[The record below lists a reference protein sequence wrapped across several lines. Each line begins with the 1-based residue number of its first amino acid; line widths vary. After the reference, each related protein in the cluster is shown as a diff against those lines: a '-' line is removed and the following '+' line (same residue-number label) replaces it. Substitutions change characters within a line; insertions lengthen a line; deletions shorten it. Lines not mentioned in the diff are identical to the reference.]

1 MSAFIPLQV
10 PLPLRSGTL
19 GRSCTP
25 ILRRSRP
32 TIRASAAVSTSTNAN
47 SVISSLENVSFDVG
61 GVRVIDDV
69 SLELRD
75 GEIVCILGPSGSG
88 KSTLLRILTGL
99 ARPSSGRALY
109 RGRSFEGPNPGA
121 SIVFQTFALYPWLTV
136 LENVELGLPYASG
149 SARELRR
156 ARAINAI
163 DIIGLD
169 GYENA
174 YPRELSGGMRQRVGF
189 ARALAVEPELLCM
202 DEPFSALDVL
212 TAENLRTELLRLW
225 QAGDVPTT
233 SVLMI
238 THSIEEAVS
247 LADRI
252 IVLGRDP
259 GHVRTVLPVRMSH
272 PRNRKSDEFQAITD
286 LVYTI
291 LSERDYSLSPED
303 HQLLESVGDPKDGDS
318 TSDSQVSDVGS
329 TISSATTTAT
339 AVPSAESSPSSSSV
353 SADAFILSDPVRTVN
368 DQLSVDTDKV
378 TGENVPESARYPQ
391 LPAVRIGSVSGLLSF
406 IAEEPVD
413 LYVLGQS
420 LQLDVDDF
428 YPLIDAAGILG
439 LITVDDGHASIND
452 RGQQFEL
459 ATIDERKAI
468 VRSACLSAPG
478 ARLIAQIHRLLSQAQ
493 SQQLPQELIFDTILL
508 KHFSPSEARRQLEI
522 AIEWGR
528 FAELFG
534 YEVLT
539 GTLFLDTG
547 EQIESS

>member
-1 MSAFIPLQV
+1 MLAFTSIQTGLALQ
-10 PLPLRSGTL
+10 PKL
-19 GRSCTP
+19 
-25 ILRRSRP
+25 LRRPRSKLQRRRP
-32 TIRASAAVSTSTNAN
+32 TVFATSSEITALKPRA
-47 SVISSLENVSFDVG
+47 VISSLENVSYDVG
-61 GVRVIDDV
+61 GVCVIDDV
-69 SLELRD
+69 SLELFD

-99 ARPSSGRALY
+99 AAPSKGRALY
-109 RGRSFEGPNPGA
+109 RGKPFKGPNPGA
-121 SIVFQTFALYPWLTV
+121 SIVFQTFALFPWLTV

-156 ARAINAI
+156 AHAINAI

-247 LADRI
+247 LGDRI

-259 GHVRTVLPVRMSH
+259 GHVRTVLPVRMPH
-272 PRNRKSDEFQAITD
+272 PRNRKSNTFQALTD

-291 LSERDYSLSPED
+291 LSERDYTLSPED
-303 HQLLESVGDPKDGDS
+303 LRLIENDS
-318 TSDSQVSDVGS
+318 MSASENKSDVGS
-329 TISSATTTAT
+329 T
-339 AVPSAESSPSSSSV
+339 VSSV
-353 SADAFILSDPVRTVN
+353 SISNTEPRFPDTSSSAPISSDTLSLSDPVQPVDLLVN
-368 DQLSVDTDKV
+368 ADENGFAGGDTIL
-378 TGENVPESARYPQ
+378 PIRYPQ

-406 IAEEPVD
+406 IAEESVD
-413 LYVLGQS
+413 LYVLGQR
-420 LQLDVDDF
+420 LQLDVDDL
-428 YPLIDAAGILG
+428 YPLIDAAEILD
-439 LITVDDGHASIND
+439 LIEVDDGDVRIND
-452 RGQQFEL
+452 RGQEFES

-468 VRSACLSAPG
+468 VRTACLSAPG
-478 ARLIAQIHRLLSQAQ
+478 ARLIAQIHCLLSQAQ
-493 SQQLPQELIFDTILL
+493 NQQLPQELIFDTVLL
-508 KHFSPSEARRQLEI
+508 KHFSPAEARRQLEI

-547 EQIESS
+547 EEPESS